1 MNKKLSDI
9 FLQLHIS
16 ERTGRGVPRIIH
28 SYGKQAFEF
37 LGDGIEVT
45 VPFHRINIT
54 SWGDKRGD
62 KKDARKGYE
71 MRAEDIPPPLNRP
84 KKPIL
89 LSSPLNAR

>member
-9 FLQLHIS
+9 SLQLHIS

-45 VPFHRINIT
+45 IPFHRINIT

-71 MRAEDIPPPLNRP
+71 MRAEASKYISHPL
-84 KKPIL
+84 
-89 LSSPLNAR
+89 